1 MRTRLLSTV
10 VLAGLLLALLAGC
23 GGDSSPTKEAEPPKV
38 NKPEGFADMIA
49 RVRSGVVRIEAET
62 CDGEAVGTGFLISRR
77 LVATVEHVVEGAT
90 SITLK
95 RGGRVLGT
103 GTVIGQDR
111 GRDLALVRTSRPIR
125 GHRFKLSTK
134 APRLGEDVA
143 AVGFPLGLPLSVTRG
158 SVSGSGRTIPI
169 DGFKRH
175 KLIQTDAAVSPG
187 NSGGPLLRADGAAV
201 VGLLDLDATVADGIA
216 FAVSAEVARPLLEA
230 WKLAPQPVS
239 AATCDLYE
247 EPDTYV
253 APAPEEEEP
262 APDASHYATYS
273 GTYFDIFYPSYWD
286 IETSDLDKGA
296 YIDTTIRN
304 PDDRSI
310 MLRVD
315 VTPEASSDDPLV
327 EAQPVVAALR
337 RAHGYQ
343 ELEYTRTDF
352 GGYNALYWEFLVEEN
367 GVTLHKT
374 DVIFVDEYG
383 RAVAILT
390 QAPVSDWDQWTG
402 SFDEIRSSLALN

>member
-1 MRTRLLSTV
+1 MRIRFISLSLCFAMLLGV
-10 VLAGLLLALLAGC
+10 FAGC
-23 GGDSSPTKEAEPPKV
+23 GGSSSASDEVTTPPKV
-38 NKPEGFADMIA
+38 KKPESFADTIA

-62 CDGEAVGTGFLISRR
+62 CDGEGVGTGFLISRR
-77 LVATVEHVVEGAT
+77 LVATVEHVVDGAT

-103 GTVIGQDR
+103 GTVIGEDR

-125 GHRFKLSTK
+125 GHIFKLSSQ

-169 DGFKRH
+169 DGFKRQ

-187 NSGGPLLRADGAAV
+187 NSGGPLLRSDGAAV
-201 VGLLDLDATVADGIA
+201 VGLLDLDATLADGIA

-230 WKLAPQPVS
+230 WRVAPQPVS
-239 AATCDLYE
+239 AATCDVYE
-247 EPDTYV
+247 EPDTYA

-262 APDASHYATYS
+262 DASDYATYA
-273 GTYFDIFYPSYWD
+273 GDYFNIFYPSYWD
-286 IETSDLDKGA
+286 IETSDLDKGG
-296 YIDTTIRN
+296 YSDTTIRN
-304 PDDRSI
+304 PDEPSI

-315 VTPEASSDDPLV
+315 VTPEASSDDPMI
-327 EAQPVVAALR
+327 EAQPVVEALR
-337 RAHGYQ
+337 RAPGYQ
-343 ELEYTRTDF
+343 ELEYVRTDF
-352 GGYNALYWEFLVEEN
+352 GGYAALYWEFLVDED
-367 GVTLHKT
+367 GGTLHKI

-383 RAVAILT
+383 RAVAVLT
-390 QAPVSDWDQWTG
+390 QAPVSAWDQWTA
-402 SFDEIRSSLALN
+402 SFDEIRSSLTMN